1 MSDTARQITVVGLG
15 PGDAGLLTQQTIE
28 LLRGGTVILK
38 TRIHPAIET
47 IPGSHDWP
55 SFDHFFE
62 SNVAFEGVN
71 AAVVDELTK
80 AATSGPIVYAVPGH
94 PLFGDATVRH
104 LIAAAAQS
112 AVDLQIIPAIS
123 FLDSVA
129 TTLRIDPIHE
139 NLQIV
144 DAGDVAAASEAQ
156 PYSGGLLPISPL
168 RPAVI
173 AQVSSGR
180 MASAVKLALTQVYP
194 GDLDVTLVT
203 VSGTGSDSTL
213 TFPLSALDQQ
223 SVDQL
228 SCLFIPAIDPLDVNH
243 VGEGLQRIVAR
254 LRAPGGCPW
263 DREQTHESLT
273 RHMLEEAYEA
283 IDAIERA
290 SPTDLKEE
298 LGDVLLQVYLHA
310 QIAEEAGDFALEDII
325 ETLSSKLVRRHPHV
339 FGDRADFDVGRCGQ
353 GLGSDQ
359 TGRAIRSR
367 LRKRSLRSRRSR
379 FQCQRFLVRR
389 RVLRR
394 ARSLGVS
401 DGEVDAPLTTGGPD
415 DDIVRRLAAVVA
427 EADAAGIDAE
437 QALRRWTSALIESS
451 EKALQSQNR

>member
-1 MSDTARQITVVGLG
+1 MSTPSRATHSSATLRCDIFSPQ
-15 PGDAGLLTQQTIE
+15 LLNP
-28 LLRGGTVILK
+28 R
-38 TRIHPAIET
+38 
-47 IPGSHDWP
+47 
-55 SFDHFFE
+55 
-62 SNVAFEGVN
+62 
-71 AAVVDELTK
+71 
-80 AATSGPIVYAVPGH
+80 
-94 PLFGDATVRH
+94 
-104 LIAAAAQS
+104 
-112 AVDLQIIPAIS
+112 VDLQIIPAIS

-156 PYSGGLLPISPL
+156 PYSGGLLPFSPL

-173 AQVSSGR
+173 AQVSSDR

-194 GDLDVTLVT
+194 DDLDVTLVT

-228 SCLFIPAIDPLDVNH
+228 SCLFIPAIDPLDVNR

-283 IDAIERA
+283 IDAIERD

-339 FGDRADFDVGRCGQ
+339 FGDRQISTSGDVVKAW
-353 GLGSDQ
+353 DQ
-359 TGRAIRSR
+359 IKQEERSGETAQAQSPFASIPISMPALSRA
-367 LRKRSLRSRRSR
+367 
-379 FQCQRFLVRR
+379 QT
-389 RVLRR
+389 VLRR

-401 DGEVDAPLTTGGPD
+401 DCDVDAPPSLDRDEFG
-415 DDIVRRLAAVVA
+415 RKLASIVA